1 MSWISAAAVF
11 VIVWWLVLF
20 MVLPFGARPPD
31 HVEPGHAPSAPA
43 RPRLGLK
50 MLITTL
56 IAIGVTAA
64 ILWVFESGL
73 ISLRP
78 QAPA

>member
-1 MSWISAAAVF
+1 MNWFTAALTF
-11 VIVWWLVLF
+11 IIVWWLVLF

-31 HVEPGHAPSAPA
+31 EIEPGTAPSAPA
-43 RPRLGLK
+43 KPRMAIK

-56 IAIGVTAA
+56 IALVITAGIA
-64 ILWVFESGL
+64 WLVDSGL

-78 QAPA
+78 DR

>member
-1 MSWISAAAVF
+1 MDWLSVAVVF

-31 HVEPGHAPSAPA
+31 EVVPGTPASAPA

-50 MLITTL
+50 IVITTAIAAVTTAGVVWL
-56 IAIGVTAA
+56 IS
-64 ILWVFESGL
+64 SGL

-78 QAPA
+78 DA